1 MTNTTAIKR
10 KLKPG
15 AHVVYVGI
23 MRPYFGVIKNLT
35 KTSYGIQVQIE
46 LGDEPD
52 LIVALC
58 RHLVPKAAYK
68 TRSFDGYTLMPY
80 EWEI

>member
-1 MTNTTAIKR
+1 MIKR

-23 MRPYFGVIKNLT
+23 MRPYFGVVRT
-35 KTSYGIQVQIE
+35 VHATFYGVQVQIE

-52 LIVALC
+52 LIVALN
-58 RHLVPKAAYK
+58 RFLVPKAAYK
-68 TRSFDGYTLMPY
+68 TRSFDGYTIMPY
-80 EWEI
+80 EWEV